1 MINDKTVKKYTTSSG
16 IDVFKLPV
24 EAFPNHV
31 TNCYL
36 VMDEKKTLID
46 TGSGWDSANRD
57 LVDGFDTVNSEFGN
71 TIRPEDLERI
81 IITHGHI
88 DHFGGV
94 NFVADQS
101 GAEVAIHELDASVIR
116 HFKERLLASSKGVH
130 HFLNQSGLAQDS
142 IEALRMMNKWS
153 KDQFRA
159 RHVDLAF
166 GEGPIPDSNFVAYHA
181 PGHCPGQVCLQ
192 LDDILFTADH
202 VLSRVTPNQSPESIT
217 RYTGVGHYME
227 SLAKVRK
234 LEGVRI
240 GLGGH
245 ELEME
250 NWQDRIDDTIA
261 FHEGRL
267 EKTYDLLVEPK
278 TMADVSEGLFGKQMD
293 YHILLAMLETGSHLE
308 YLYDRGRVVIAN
320 IDEVEDDPTLV
331 PLYERAT

>member
-1 MINDKTVKKYTTSSG
+1 MINDKTMKLYTTSSG
-16 IDVFKLPV
+16 IKVYKLPI

-36 VMDEKKTLID
+36 VLDEKITLID
-46 TGSGWDSANRD
+46 TGSGWDSANKE
-57 LVDGFDTVNSEFGN
+57 LVEAFDALKTDFDESV
-71 TIRPEDLERI
+71 TLADVERVL
-81 IITHGHI
+81 ITHGHI

-101 GAEVAIHELDASVIR
+101 DAEVLIHELDASVIR

-130 HFLNQSGLAQDS
+130 HFLNQSGLSKDR
-142 IEALRMMNKWS
+142 IDALRMMNKWS
-153 KDQFRA
+153 KDQFQA

-166 GEGPIPDSNFVAYHA
+166 QEGPIPDSNLVAYHA

-227 SLAKVRK
+227 SLRKIRK
-234 LEGVRI
+234 LDGIRV

-250 NWQDRIDDTIA
+250 NWQERIDDTIA

-267 EKTYDLLVEPK
+267 EKTYDLLDEPK
-278 TMADVSEGLFGKQMD
+278 TMAEVSSGLFGKQMD
-293 YHILLAMLETGSHLE
+293 YHILLAMLESGAHLE
-308 YLYDRGRVVIAN
+308 YLYERGRVVIAN
-320 IDEVEDDPTLV
+320 IDDVEDDPDKV
-331 PLYERAT
+331 PLYQRAN